1 MKWKTTLFL
10 LILTVGIGAYVSQVE
25 LKRPTADEQEVLNRQ
40 ALNIAPETVTQ
51 VALTL
56 PKGAVTVERTADGW
70 RLVPQQVRANGER
83 IGDLLDRIGPLEAGR
98 VLQGTP
104 DAPLDYSAFGLS
116 PAIGSAAFLADGRTT
131 TLLFGKA
138 APVGESRYAKRSDAP
153 QVYIIPSY
161 VFDELDVPPEQFR
174 DPLLIPAKTWT
185 IDTAALESPTRRFTL
200 AHRGETWWLTAPIE
214 DRAERSEVGG
224 WLNRAGEIRIER
236 FVDDAPQVEK
246 LTEWGLQMARAE
258 LALKKR
264 DAAGPVTVFFGAAVP
279 GSEALVY
286 AKRSDEPAIYA
297 VAASDVEALLI
308 DPTRLR
314 SRACFEYFTSQ
325 VGKLAV
331 RSGESQWTVLKQD
344 GRWTLE
350 GSEEPL
356 DPTRVEQV
364 LNSAADLRI

>member
-1 MKWKTTLFL
+1 
-10 LILTVGIGAYVSQVE
+10 
-25 LKRPTADEQEVLNRQ
+25 
-40 ALNIAPETVTQ
+40 
-51 VALTL
+51 
-56 PKGAVTVERTADGW
+56 
-70 RLVPQQVRANGER
+70 
-83 IGDLLDRIGPLEAGR
+83 
-98 VLQGTP
+98 
-104 DAPLDYSAFGLS
+104 
-116 PAIGSAAFLADGRTT
+116 
-131 TLLFGKA
+131 
-138 APVGESRYAKRSDAP
+138 
-153 QVYIIPSY
+153 

-364 LNSAADLRI
+364 LNTAADLRIEAFVSDDPASGPYGVEPPQGSITVWVDVEETPQRLAVGHAAQGAVGRYATIDGRQSVVRIPEAVMPLLATTADSLRRAPPAAPDGTPQVTPGGGPVPQ